1 MKNKWGLL
9 AFLCGTFFVYTIDRA
24 LLGLLAI
31 PIQEETGISDLQFG
45 ILNSAVFWTYAAI
58 VPFAGLAGDRFDR
71 RKVIGAALVAWS
83 LMSVIAG
90 FAQGFWSIF
99 LLVSVAIT
107 VPQTL
112 YGPAANALIAS
123 RHVETRTVALSF
135 HQAAFYIG
143 WFASGSAAALA
154 LSFLGT
160 WRAAYWIFGALG
172 LLMGA
177 WFLVFQ
183 SGGSSGSDA
192 GGGCVRK
199 VSFRESLKAFFCC
212 PSALLAASGYV
223 AIVFV
228 GFGYSAWGPKFVA
241 QKFSLS
247 PSLAG
252 TGVMFWHFAAALA
265 AIVAA
270 GFVTDRAVRR
280 WPRFRLAMQSAA
292 LLAAAPMLSIFG
304 LGSSLSAVWFAAAA
318 YGFMR
323 GLFEANAFTSIFD
336 VVSSRHRAGAV
347 GFLNVIAGLTGSL
360 APMILGWL
368 SQTKGLRGLET
379 GFAAMGAV
387 LAVAALLLC
396 ASAIFTFKKDR
407 ITETGNV

>member
-1 MKNKWGLL
+1 MKNKWWLL

-31 PIQEETGISDLQFG
+31 PIQEETGISDIQFG
-45 ILNSAVFWTYAAI
+45 ILNSAVFWAYAAI

-71 RKVIGAALVAWS
+71 HKVIGLALISWS
-83 LMSVIAG
+83 LMSLIAG
-90 FAQGFWSIF
+90 FAQGFWSLF
-99 LLVSVAIT
+99 LLISVAIT
-107 VPQTL
+107 IPQTL

-123 RHVETRTVALSF
+123 RHIETRTVALSF

-154 LSFLGT
+154 LSLLGT
-160 WRAAYWIFGALG
+160 WRAAYWIIGTLG
-172 LLMGA
+172 ILMGA
-177 WFLVFQ
+177 WFLIFQ
-183 SGGSSGSDA
+183 KGSASCKSTSSSSTQ
-192 GGGCVRK
+192 K
-199 VSFRESLKAFFCC
+199 VSFSESLKAFFGC

-228 GFGYSAWGPKFVA
+228 GFGYSAWGPKFIA

-247 PSLAG
+247 PSAAG

-265 AIVAA
+265 AIVVA
-270 GFVTDRAVRR
+270 GFITDRAVRR
-280 WPRFRLAMQSAA
+280 WPRFRLATQSIA
-292 LLAAAPMLSIFG
+292 LLAAVPMLSLFG
-304 LGSSLSAVWFAAAA
+304 LSSSLITVWFAAAA

-347 GFLNVIAGLTGSL
+347 GFLNVIAGLIGSL
-360 APMILGWL
+360 APMILGLL
-368 SQTKGLRGLET
+368 SQTKGQRGLEV

-387 LAVAALLLC
+387 FAVAALLLC
-396 ASAIFTFKKDR
+396 VSAIFTFKKDR
-407 ITETGNV
+407 ILDN